1 MKKFVSVIATFLLTF
16 TGLTVASQPAM
27 AWTTPSVW
35 DTSATVDLEVG
46 VWTTLDWG
54 CGESGITNV
63 SWDTGTLPD
72 GLTIDSSG
80 YVSGTPTTVGDSTLW
95 GYKCTHGGSTG
106 HIYGAHVTLHVH
118 LPYSPT
124 PTIAL
129 ADLGDPSCTAEFTVV
144 LPMTPEAGSVSLTVT
159 NGYNTVVVG
168 LTDLTAGTTNIF
180 DHPITN
186 FGAIGEDS
194 RVTSVTP
201 AVNDPFV
208 CGDFISATLTYRAIG
223 RESASSG
230 ASSYIAGLI
239 NQGPLHGGTL
249 TVSNVNNSS
258 CDAHISGS
266 LDATPDS
273 GQGVYLHVSNQNTT
287 WYWLL
292 RDYGANEPI
301 SLDLSLNN
309 IPSFVDG
316 VNVLESNGTDGGG
329 DLNCGDLITVEIA
342 YMSNSEEGLVFDPM
356 GAFITTPPPP
366 APAAHL
372 TFSNPN
378 DSACDLHIS
387 GSFDT
392 DSDPSTSV
400 VINVSN
406 GTAHGA
412 WILRGYSA
420 TETLSLDLSLNDIST
435 FVDGTNVISLD
446 SMNGSGGFSCGDTVT
461 GSIVY
466 ISGGLPYFDEVNTG
480 VNVTQYSPPPP
491 PPPAVDPTATLSA
504 TYLGGSTC
512 QIDVSGSFNVDVD
525 HNSISLIVE
534 NDSNAALVINLNDL
548 VADEV
553 YTLHLHLND
562 PDEILGLST
571 QTTRDV
577 FAISAGAFKCGD
589 VVSVM
594 AYAEKNTEPFINN
607 QTSPVVTIPQAHL
620 SVTNL
625 NDALCELHIVGTIPV
640 QADLGSIALDFVT
653 ETGTASATLGDYLP
667 GTLIDLT
674 FSMNSWN
681 FESTPYIQDYS
692 TSSGWSP
699 ECGDPMTTSLS
710 YLVNGVNADST
721 TIYNVVP
728 TRPITTNAAPL
739 VSVVAIPSEQ
749 CSVVVSGIMPVA
761 LDDATLLVGDF
772 GPYGGWLSLNLTGT
786 PIGSPFT
793 ITIPM
798 STPLETRSPYIG
810 GEIGMVGAYNCG
822 GRLTAQID
830 GHLDGSEI
838 TGITSNTSQSELYC
852 YPGKYQLDG
861 ACAPA
866 QRGYFV
872 DTLNARSQT
881 PCPSGYSTSIVGATS
896 LGDCYKVLVQNIK
909 DLKPP
914 KAMKFKKVIGLPLTT
929 TANVRAQ
936 VSATGPCT
944 VSVVLPGAKVAGK
957 KVKVPTLAVTSTSVA
972 GNCVLTFTS
981 GESGQYGAFSKVV
994 TIKVNRRGK

>member
-1 MKKFVSVIATFLLTF
+1 MKKLVSAMATLLLTF
-16 TGLTVASQPAM
+16 TGLTVASQPAL
-27 AWTTPSVW
+27 AWTTPSAW
-35 DTSATVDLEVG
+35 DTSATIDLEVG

-54 CGESGITNV
+54 CGEAGITNV

-106 HIYGAHVTLHVH
+106 HIFTSHVTLHVH

-129 ADLGDPSCTAEFTVV
+129 ADLGDPACTAEFTVV

-168 LTDLTAGTTNIF
+168 LTDLTAGTTNII

-186 FGAIGEDS
+186 FGGISEDS
-194 RVTSVTP
+194 RVTSLTP
-201 AVNDPFV
+201 AVSDPFA
-208 CGDFISATLTYRAIG
+208 CGDFISATLSYRAIG
-223 RESASSG
+223 REAANAG
-230 ASSYIAGLI
+230 ASSYIAGFFDPGPI
-239 NQGPLHGGTL
+239 NFHGGSL
-249 TVSNVNNSS
+249 DVANANNSS
-258 CDAHISGS
+258 CTAHITGN
-266 LDATPDS
+266 LDATSDP
-273 GQGVYLHVSNQNTT
+273 GEPVNLFLSNGTT
-287 WYWLL
+287 TMAWVL
-292 RDYGANEPI
+292 RAYTANEPI
-301 SLDLSLNN
+301 SLELSLNDLS
-309 IPSFVDG
+309 SFVDG
-316 VNVLESNGTDGGG
+316 VDVLSTNGGNGAG
-329 DLNCGDLITVEIA
+329 YLACGDLITAEID
-342 YMSNSEEGLVFDPM
+342 YVSTGEPGVISDGFGDV
-356 GAFITTPPPP
+356 ITTPPPP
-366 APAAHL
+366 TPAAHL

-378 DSACDLHIS
+378 DSSCDLHIS

-392 DSDPSTSV
+392 DSDQSTSV
-400 VINVSN
+400 VLNVSN
-406 GTAHGA
+406 GTAHAA

-466 ISGGLPYFDEVNTG
+466 ISGGLPYFDEVTTG
-480 VNVTQYSPPPP
+480 VTVTQYTPPP
-491 PPPAVDPTATLSA
+491 PPPAVDPTATISA

-525 HNSISLIVE
+525 HNSVSLIVE
-534 NDSNAALVINLNDL
+534 NDGNGALVINLNDL

-553 YTLHLHLND
+553 YNLHLHLND
-562 PDEILGLST
+562 PDGVLGLST

-577 FAISAGAFKCGD
+577 FALSSGVFKCGD
-589 VVSVM
+589 VISVF
-594 AYAEKNTEPFINN
+594 AYAEKNTNPFIGQTN
-607 QTSPVVTIPQAHL
+607 QIVTIPQAHL

-625 NDALCELHIVGTIPV
+625 NDALCDLHIVGTIPV
-640 QADLGSIALDFVT
+640 QADPGSIALDFST
-653 ETGTASATLGDYLP
+653 ETGTASASLGDYLP

-674 FSMNSWN
+674 FSMNDWN
-681 FESTPYIQDYS
+681 FESSPYIQDFY
-692 TSSGWSP
+692 TSSGWAP
-699 ECGDPMTTSLS
+699 ECGDHMTTVLS
-710 YLVNGVNADST
+710 YLVDGVPSGFT
-721 TIYNVVP
+721 TIPDVTA
-728 TRPITTNAAPL
+728 TRPIPTNAAPQA
-739 VSVVAIPSEQ
+739 SVVAIPSEQ
-749 CSVVVSGIMPVA
+749 CSVVVSGIMPVE
-761 LDDATLLVGDF
+761 LDSATLYVGDF
-772 GPYGGWLSLNLTGT
+772 GPYGSFVYFNLAGT
-786 PIGSPFT
+786 PVGSPFS

-798 STPLETRSPYIG
+798 ASPQDTRSPYISG
-810 GEIGMVGAYNCG
+810 SISTVGTYTCGSRISAEID
-822 GRLTAQID
+822 GRLGD
-830 GHLDGSEI
+830 VEVD
-838 TGITSNTSQSELYC
+838 GITSSGTQSELYC

-872 DTLNARSQT
+872 DTANSRSQT
-881 PCPSGYSTSIVGATS
+881 PCPSGYNTPISGATS
-896 LGDCYKVLVQNIK
+896 LGDCYNVLVQNIK

-914 KAMKFKKVIGLPLTT
+914 KAMMFKKVIGLPLTT

-944 VSVVLPGAKVAGK
+944 VSMVMPGAKVAGK
-957 KVKVPTLAVTSTSVA
+957 KVKVATLAVTSTSVA

-981 GESGQYGAFSKVV
+981 GESGQYEAFSKVV